1 MIKKIE
7 AKAIDWKT
15 QEGVEGAYLSYV
27 ITHEDF
33 KDMGLTMYR
42 THKLEFDITYTY
54 SEIFLVL
61 AGQLKITTEG
71 KTHVF
76 NRGDIGFV
84 KKGTKAHVESPDISE
99 TFCVTHPALTDE
111 LLEAAFAGEA

>member
-1 MIKKIE
+1 MLKKIE
-7 AKAIDWKT
+7 AKAIDWKP

-27 ITHEDF
+27 TTPEEL
-33 KDMGLTMYR
+33 KEMGLAMYR

-54 SEIFLVL
+54 DEIFLVL
-61 AGQLKITTEG
+61 AGQLIMTTEG
-71 KTHVF
+71 KTYVF

-99 TFCVTHPALTDE
+99 TFCVSHPALTDE
-111 LLEAAFAGEA
+111 ILAAAFAGEA

>member
-7 AKAIDWKT
+7 AKGIEWKP
-15 QEGVEGAYLSYV
+15 QEGVEGAYLSHV
-27 ITHEDF
+27 ISHEDL
-33 KDMGLTMYR
+33 KDMGLSMYR

-61 AGQLKITTEG
+61 AGQIKITTDG
-71 KTHVF
+71 KTSVF
-76 NRGDIGFV
+76 ERGDIGFV

-99 TFCVTHPALTDE
+99 TFCVTNPALTDE
-111 LLEAAFAGEA
+111 LLAAAFAGEA